1 MLGLTFCSKVDWDS
15 YLSSIAEAVSE
26 KIGTLIPS
34 MKFVS
39 PEVTLYLYK
48 STIQPCMEYCCH
60 IWTSAPSCYLE
71 LLDWLKNQICR
82 TTDPSLSA
90 SLEPLAYHRNVA
102 SLSPFNKHYFGG
114 VHLNWFHFLIR
125 EGGLLIILVDCMIFL
140 LLFLYVTRMSML
152 TVSSAFP

>member
-1 MLGLTFCSKVDWDS
+1 MKIDGSVLEEKSPFKMLGLMFCSKVDWDS

-102 SLSPFNKHYFGG
+102 SLSPFNKHYFG
-114 VHLNWFHFLIR
+114 R
-125 EGGLLIILVDCMIFL
+125 CSSELVPL
-140 LLFLYVTRMSML
+140 PHS
-152 TVSSAFP
+152 